1 MPATELRPAPSP
13 FNAASCIWTKG
24 EESDIT
30 ELLLK
35 QLKEWRK
42 LKHKRYHVPLEG
54 AKVFIRA
61 WQQVNGREN
70 QLGIPSRQGGG
81 DVFIV

>member
-1 MPATELRPAPSP
+1 M
-13 FNAASCIWTKG
+13 AACIWTKG

-35 QLKEWRK
+35 KLKEWRK

-61 WQQVNGREN
+61 WQQVNGWVNE
-70 QLGIPSRQGGG
+70 LGMFRGSAFVPAAGMISAGPWQTAGRC
-81 DVFIV
+81 